1 MPSCITLTL
10 LQNLRSMIKY
20 FCMLLFFFFPFLLF
34 AQITPDVKKLDSVLS
49 LLNKTD
55 RFNGTVLYAE
65 KGKVLYKKA
74 FGVTDFRSNEPLTT
88 QSAFNL
94 ASVTKQ
100 FICMGIMILKEK
112 GLLQYDDDCNK
123 YIPGLPYEGI
133 SIRNLMTHTSG
144 IPEYFDVF
152 QRYKTALDTLTNE
165 KLLLLYERVNP
176 PLDFS
181 TGTKWQ
187 YCNTNYLL
195 LVGIIE
201 RVSKQPIEVFIQ
213 KNICAVLGLKDT
225 YVYHVLMP
233 SVPAN
238 HVYGFEATGEK
249 RKLNDLVSVDGVV
262 GDGNIYSSVEDL
274 YKWDQSLYTEKL
286 VKKATMAEALQP
298 VQLKDG
304 TTYPYG
310 FGWFIEK
317 DKDQQYFHTGGWA
330 GFINLIYRDVKNNRS
345 IISLSSGTNAAG
357 NNISKKFMQGLP
369 LDIRASFLIKNVQ
382 LMDGTG
388 APARNES
395 VRVLGKKIIAVGQL
409 TAFEGETVIDGGGKI
424 LAPGFIDTH
433 SHLEGSL
440 TKYPEAIAALN
451 QGITTIVSGQDGES
465 DPIDSM
471 KSDFKK
477 LPKAINVASYTGH
490 ATIREKIM
498 GAENL
503 RRPATKEELEKIK
516 TILASE
522 LAKGS
527 LGLSTG
533 LEYEAGFYSNRHEV
547 IELAKLTAAAKGRY
561 ISHIRSEDINM
572 ADAIDEIIQVGR
584 EAKLPVQI
592 SHIKIAL
599 KDDWGTAPKLLA
611 ALQNARAEGIDITA
625 DCYPYD
631 FWNST
636 LRVLFPK
643 KDFTSL
649 AGATYATEHLF
660 DAEGSVLVRFAPD
673 TLYKG
678 KTVAAVARLRNE
690 TPAQT
695 LLYLVAAAA
704 EYEKQH
710 PDAGGIE
717 AIMGKSMTDA
727 DIIPFLAWGHT
738 NICSDGANGGHP
750 RGYGSFTR
758 VLHNY
763 VNEKKIMS
771 WEEAI
776 HKMTGLSAEHVGISN
791 RGIIAPGY
799 FADLVLLDPATI
811 KDNAGI
817 QNPRALS
824 DGILKVWVNG
834 ELVYK
839 DKVSLQKYPG
849 EFVER

>member
-1 MPSCITLTL
+1 MKKLWFLIFTLFVSVL
-10 LQNLRSMIKY
+10 AHAQSAANIK
-20 FCMLLFFFFPFLLF
+20 
-34 AQITPDVKKLDSVLS
+34 QLDSVLTI
-49 LLNKTD
+49 LNKTD

-74 FGVTDFRSNEPLTT
+74 FGIADYRSNQPLTT

-100 FICMGIMILKEK
+100 FICMGIMMLKEK
-112 GLLQYDDDCNK
+112 GLLQYDEDCKK
-123 YIPGLPYEGI
+123 YIPGLPYDGI

-144 IPEYFDVF
+144 ITEYFDVF
-152 QRYKTALDTLTNE
+152 QRYKTPLDTLANE
-165 KLLLLYERVNP
+165 KMISLYATVKP
-176 PLDFS
+176 PLDFA
-181 TGTKWQ
+181 TGTKWT

-195 LVGIIE
+195 LVSIIE
-201 RVSKQPIEVFIQ
+201 RISKQPIDLFIK
-213 KNICAVLGLKDT
+213 KNITEPLGLKDT
-225 YVYHVLMP
+225 YVYQILMP
-233 SVPAN
+233 TIPAN
-238 HVYGFEATGEK
+238 HVYGFEQVGAK
-249 RKLNDLVSVDGVV
+249 RKLNDLTPFDGVV

-274 YKWDQSLYTEKL
+274 YKWEQSLNTEKL
-286 VKKATMAEALQP
+286 VKKATMDEALHP
-298 VQLKDG
+298 VKLKDG

-310 FGWFIEK
+310 FGWFIEQGK
-317 DKDQQYFHTGGWA
+317 EQQYSHTGGWV
-330 GFINLIYRDVKNNRS
+330 GFVNLIYRDVKNNRT
-345 IISLSSGTNAAG
+345 IISLSSGSNGAA
-357 NNISKKFMQGLP
+357 NSITRKFINGLP
-369 LDIRASFLIKNVQ
+369 LELPLSFLIKNVQ

-388 APARNES
+388 APASNAA
-395 VRVLGKKIIAVGQL
+395 VRVQGKRIIAVGNL
-409 TAFEGETVIDGGGKI
+409 SPFEGEMVIDGEGKI
-424 LAPGFIDTH
+424 LAPGFIDSH
-433 SHLEGSL
+433 SHLAGSL
-440 TKYPEAIAALN
+440 SKYPEALAALN
-451 QGITTIVSGQDGES
+451 QGVTTIISGQDGDS
-465 DPIDSM
+465 DPVDSM
-471 KSDFKK
+471 KAELKRK
-477 LPKAINVASYTGH
+477 PTAINVASYTGH

-498 GAENL
+498 GVENL
-503 RRPATKEELEKIK
+503 GRPATNEELEKIK
-516 TILASE
+516 AILKDE
-522 LAKGS
+522 LNKGS

-547 IELAKLTAAAKGRY
+547 IELAKVTAAAKGRY

-572 ADAIDEIIQVGR
+572 ADAIDEIIQIGR

-599 KDDWGTAPKLLA
+599 KDDWGSAPQLLA
-611 ALQNARAEGIDITA
+611 TLQNARAEGIDITA
-625 DCYPYD
+625 DCYPYT

-649 AGATYATEHLF
+649 AGATYATDHLF
-660 DAEGSVLVRFAPD
+660 DTEGSVLVRFAPD

-678 KTVAAVARLRNE
+678 KTVAAVAKLRNE

-704 EYEKQH
+704 AYEKQH

-717 AIMGKSMTDA
+717 TIMGKSMTDD

-758 VLHNY
+758 VLHYY
-763 VNEKKIMS
+763 VKEKKIMS
-771 WEEAI
+771 WEDAI
-776 HKMTGLSAEHVGISN
+776 HKMTALSAEHVGIKN

-799 FADLVLLDPATI
+799 FADMVLIDPATV
-811 KDNAGI
+811 KDNSSI
-817 QNPRALS
+817 QNSKALS

-834 ELVYK
+834 VMVFK
-839 DKVSLQKYPG
+839 DKASLQKFPG